1 MAAPCWQA
9 LLSDSYDGHV
19 DARYPAACFHQAIA
33 HIPPVVAVYSGTR
46 DELLRA
52 LQRQLEGNGPGAS
65 VVARAAGGGLPLP
78 LVALGAL
85 ALLLLA
91 ASVGAAVWRRFQVRR
106 DR

>member
-1 MAAPCWQA
+1 
-9 LLSDSYDGHV
+9 
-19 DARYPAACFHQAIA
+19 
-33 HIPPVVAVYSGTR
+33 
-46 DELLRA
+46 
-52 LQRQLEGNGPGAS
+52 
-65 VVARAAGGGLPLP
+65 LPLP

>member
-9 LLSDSYDGHV
+9 LLSDSYDGRI

-33 HIPPVVAVYSGTR
+33 HIPPVVAVYTGTR

-52 LQRQLEGNGPGAS
+52 LQRQLAGEGPAGPVA
-65 VVARAAGGGLPLP
+65 ARAAGGGLPLP
-78 LVALGAL
+78 LVALAAL

-91 ASVGAAVWRRFQVRR
+91 ASIGAAVWRRFQAQRGR
-106 DR
+106 